1 MTNNDFDGRG
11 IHLTHLNIR
20 SLWNKFSL
28 FENYLKNNNN
38 ITVFGISESWLT
50 TDHIDRIIEIDGYN
64 LYRNDR
70 KWNDKQSISPKKGGG
85 ICIYVKNTVI
95 SNAYEL
101 ADHTMSTIDIE
112 IQWITLVHPRMN
124 KICIANLYRPPE
136 GNTQKFCDQ
145 LESQINLLT

>member
-1 MTNNDFDGRG
+1 MNNNDFDCRG

-50 TDHIDRIIEIDGYN
+50 TDHIDRIIDIDGYN

-95 SNAYEL
+95 SKAKKK
-101 ADHTMSTIDIE
+101 
-112 IQWITLVHPRMN
+112 R
-124 KICIANLYRPPE
+124 
-136 GNTQKFCDQ
+136 
-145 LESQINLLT
+145 